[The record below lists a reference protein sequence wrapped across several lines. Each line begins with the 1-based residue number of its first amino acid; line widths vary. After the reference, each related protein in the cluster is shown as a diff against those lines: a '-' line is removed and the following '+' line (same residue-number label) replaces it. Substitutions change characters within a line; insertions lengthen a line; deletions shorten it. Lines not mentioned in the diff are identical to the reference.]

1 MTALYTTKELEA
13 IADGMGQ
20 IGVNKMRKAL
30 RWAARTLEAADA
42 AVQAECLRATQASA
56 TEREACAKAMD
67 DLAED
72 YKAASRRDDKRN
84 LSLEADKWNQRV
96 IAFRDAAAA
105 IRARS
110 KT

>member
-56 TEREACAKAMD
+56 TEREACAA
-67 DLAED
+67 LAEACD
-72 YKAASRRDDKRN
+72 DADSAAR
-84 LSLEADKWNQRV
+84 
-96 IAFRDAAAA
+96 F

-110 KT
+110 NAVVNGWLKPSNSTNSVD

>member
-1 MTALYTTKELEA
+1 VTALYTTKELEA

-56 TEREACAKAMD
+56 TEREACAK
-67 DLAED
+67 LVE
-72 YKAASRRDDKRN
+72 
-84 LSLEADKWNQRV
+84 SLDCAHRCGVGSEMAT
-96 IAFRDAAAA
+96 A